1 MILVSQY
8 VVEVALYNIP
18 ANVLNEDETKKN
30 LVLQYL
36 FEKAKISIKWLV
48 RAFSPTTKIVIYL
61 GEFGRNMRIKSQK
74 IDPDDLL
81 PSFHEILN
89 KNFDSFVKDIST
101 EYPDLLVYSDKMQ
114 KSSITSINRFLK
126 KLKDQ
131 DESIGK
137 RQKIILFQFFVRS
150 PNWFFFQYRSNLYL
164 IPFWWLVLMTWN
176 LTFLRIFFLPNFI
189 NIWIPLRTFQV
200 FSANT
205 DAVSVGLYRSACR
218 FVVYDLI
225 TKVCTDT
232 DFGFMVSYV
241 DTRVLAQ
248 KLEVI
253 FGSVENWTILRL
265 LLSMNVLKGLEKPF
279 RFRDLILWM
288 RIAKVTPRNLIE
300 NKNLQIPGIFQ
311 YFFIFTI

>member
-8 VVEVALYNIP
+8 VVEVALYNIA

-36 FEKAKISIKWLV
+36 FEKAKVSIKWLV
-48 RAFSPTTKIVIYL
+48 RAFSPTTKIVICL

-74 IDPDDLL
+74 IDRDDLL

-89 KNFDSFVKDIST
+89 KNFDLFVKDIST

-150 PNWFFFQYRSNLYL
+150 
-164 IPFWWLVLMTWN
+164 
-176 LTFLRIFFLPNFI
+176 
-189 NIWIPLRTFQV
+189 
-200 FSANT
+200 
-205 DAVSVGLYRSACR
+205 
-218 FVVYDLI
+218 
-225 TKVCTDT
+225 
-232 DFGFMVSYV
+232 
-241 DTRVLAQ
+241 
-248 KLEVI
+248 
-253 FGSVENWTILRL
+253 
-265 LLSMNVLKGLEKPF
+265 
-279 RFRDLILWM
+279 
-288 RIAKVTPRNLIE
+288 RN
-300 NKNLQIPGIFQ
+300 
-311 YFFIFTI
+311 